1 MVGGIPKEASMQRS
15 SLKDEVIVLSCQ
27 TYLEKMKTIR
37 RCDVASPPLS
47 ECFWALVGSVVG
59 IGLVTYLSLIH
70 DVPIL
75 VASLGAS
82 ACLVYGVPAAPF
94 AQPRNAIAGHL
105 ISALIGVCIYQMA
118 GAYWY
123 TAALSVGI
131 AVATMVGTRT
141 VHPPAGATAL
151 IAVITKQDWLFV
163 VLPVGVGICILV
175 LVGIVVNNLA
185 AKRQYPKYWW

>member
-1 MVGGIPKEASMQRS
+1 VISDVPKKAPQQKMLIKEE
-15 SLKDEVIVLSCQ
+15 LIVLSCQ
-27 TYLEKMKTIR
+27 TYLEKLKTIR
-37 RCDVASPPLS
+37 RCDVVSPPLS
-47 ECFWALVGSVVG
+47 ESFWALVGSFTG
-59 IGLVTYLSLIH
+59 IGVVTYLSLIQ
-70 DVPIL
+70 DVPVL

-82 ACLVYGVPAAPF
+82 ACLIYGVPAAPF

-105 ISALIGVCIYQMA
+105 LSALIGVFIYQLV

-123 TAALSVGI
+123 TAALSVGL
-131 AVATMVGTRT
+131 AVAIMVGTRT

-151 IAVITKQDWLFV
+151 IAVITKQDWLFI
-163 VLPVGVGICILV
+163 VLPVGAGICILV

>member
-1 MVGGIPKEASMQRS
+1 MIGGEPKES
-15 SLKDEVIVLSCQ
+15 SIQKSSIKADRIVLSCQ
-27 TYLEKMKTIR
+27 TYLKKCKTLR

-47 ECFWALVGSVVG
+47 ECFWALVGSVAG
-59 IGLVTYLSLIH
+59 IGVVTYLSLIQ
-70 DVPIL
+70 DVPVL

-82 ACLVYGVPAAPF
+82 ACLIYGVPAAPF

-105 ISALIGVCIYQMA
+105 LSALIGVFMYQLV

-123 TAALSVGI
+123 TAALSVGL
-131 AVATMVGTRT
+131 AVAIMVGTRT

>member
-1 MVGGIPKEASMQRS
+1 MVGGIPKESSVQRS

-82 ACLVYGVPAAPF
+82 ACLIYGVPAAPF

-175 LVGIVVNNLA
+175 FVGIVVNNLA